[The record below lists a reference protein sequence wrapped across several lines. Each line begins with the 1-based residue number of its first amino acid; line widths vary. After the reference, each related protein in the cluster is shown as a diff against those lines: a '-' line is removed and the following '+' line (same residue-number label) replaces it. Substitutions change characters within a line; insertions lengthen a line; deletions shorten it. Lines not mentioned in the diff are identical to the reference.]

1 MVIVSFLITMSN
13 RKEYSTVKDK
23 NSRYQI
29 DYVLILIV
37 LAIATV
43 SCFAIAS
50 AQPSLPPNL
59 QKVNFVAK
67 QIQWYVIGAIAI
79 AAVMVID
86 FDRYKQICWY
96 LYGFAMILLIGLEFH
111 IPGSQ
116 TIKGATA
123 WYKLPAGLGNFQP
136 SEIMKLFLILVVGR
150 IIVDHNEKYVI
161 RTPREDLLL
170 LGKIFAASL
179 PPLLLIAKEPD
190 LGNTMV
196 ISAMLAAM
204 ILVSGVRWR
213 FIFGLAGIVV
223 GVGAILVYIYF
234 AHTAFFKSH
243 ILQDYQLDRFY
254 GWLQPYE
261 YPTQGYQLTQAVLA
275 TGSGE
280 LYGKGWENGQV
291 YFPEPHTD
299 FIFTNIAEKFGFLGG
314 SVVISL
320 FFLLIYRMI
329 HIALESNDP
338 YGSYICAGTIG
349 MFTFQVFQNIGM
361 TIGLLPIT
369 GITLPL
375 LSYGGSS
382 LVTYLIAIGFI
393 LNVQSRTKKFMFD

>member
-1 MVIVSFLITMSN
+1 M
-13 RKEYSTVKDK
+13 KDK
-23 NSRYQI
+23 NSQYRI
-29 DYVLILIV
+29 DYILILIV
-37 LAIATV
+37 LVIGAV

-50 AQPSLPPNL
+50 AQPSLPPAL
-59 QKVNFVAK
+59 QQVNFVAK

-79 AAVMVID
+79 FAIMVID
-86 FDRYKQICWY
+86 FDRYKQIAWY
-96 LYGFAMILLIGLEFH
+96 LYGFAMILLIGLELKV
-111 IPGSQ
+111 PGAV

-123 WYKLPAGLGNFQP
+123 WYSVPGLGNFQP
-136 SEIMKLFLILVVGR
+136 SEIMKLFLIIVVGR
-150 IIVDHNEKYVI
+150 IIVNHNEKYPF
-161 RTPREDLLL
+161 RTPREDLIL
-170 LGKIFAASL
+170 LGKIFGASL

-204 ILVSGVRWR
+204 ILVSGIRWR
-213 FIFGLAGIVV
+213 FIFGLAT
-223 GVGAILVYIYF
+223 LVIAAGSALTYTYF
-234 AHTAFFKSH
+234 AHTAFFKEH
-243 ILQDYQLDRFY
+243 ILKEYQLDRFY
-254 GWLQPYE
+254 GWLAPYE
-261 YPTQGYQLTQAVLA
+261 YETQGYQLRQAVLA

-280 LYGKGWENGQV
+280 LHGKGWENGQV

-299 FIFTNIAEKFGFLGG
+299 FIFTNIAEQFGFLGA

-338 YGSYICAGTIG
+338 FGSYLCAGTIG

-375 LSYGGSS
+375 MSYGGSS
-382 LVTYLIAIGFI
+382 LLTYMIAIGFV
-393 LNVQSRTKKFMFD
+393 LNVRSRTKTFMFD

>member
-1 MVIVSFLITMSN
+1 M
-13 RKEYSTVKDK
+13 KDK
-23 NSRYQI
+23 NSQYRI
-29 DYVLILIV
+29 DYILILIL
-37 LAIATV
+37 LAIGTV

-50 AQPSLPPNL
+50 AQPSLPPLL
-59 QKVNFVAK
+59 QNVNFVLK
-67 QIQWYVIGAIAI
+67 QIQWYIIGTIAI
-79 AAVMVID
+79 IAIMIID
-86 FDRYKQICWY
+86 FDRYKQIAWY
-96 LYGFAMILLIGLEFH
+96 LYGAAMLLLIGLELK
-111 IPGSQ
+111 IPGAV

-123 WYKLPAGLGNFQP
+123 WYRLPGIGNFQP
-136 SEIMKLFLILVVGR
+136 SEIMKLFLIIVVGR
-150 IIVDHNEKYVI
+150 IIVNHNEKYPF
-161 RTPREDLLL
+161 RSPREDLIL
-170 LGKIFAASL
+170 LGKIFGASL

-204 ILVSGVRWR
+204 ILVSGIRWR
-213 FIFGLAGIVV
+213 FILGLTTLVIAAGS
-223 GVGAILVYIYF
+223 ALTYIYF
-234 AHTAFFKSH
+234 AHTAFFKEH
-243 ILQDYQLDRFY
+243 ILKEYQLDRFY
-254 GWLQPYE
+254 GWLAPYE
-261 YPTQGYQLTQAVLA
+261 YETQGYQLRQAVLA

-280 LYGKGWENGQV
+280 LHGKGWENGQV

-299 FIFTNIAEKFGFLGG
+299 FIFTNIAEQFGFLGA

-338 YGSYICAGTIG
+338 FGSYLCAGTIG

-375 LSYGGSS
+375 MSYGGSS
-382 LVTYLIAIGFI
+382 LLTYMIAIGFI
-393 LNVQSRTKKFMFD
+393 LNVRSRTKTFMFD

>member
-1 MVIVSFLITMSN
+1 M
-13 RKEYSTVKDK
+13 KDK
-23 NSRYQI
+23 NAQYRI
-29 DYVLILIV
+29 DYVLLLILF
-37 LAIATV
+37 AIGTV

-50 AQPSLPPNL
+50 AQPSLPPLL
-59 QKVNFVAK
+59 QNVDFVLK
-67 QIQWYVIGAIAI
+67 QIQWYIIGIIAI
-79 AAVMVID
+79 IAIMIID
-86 FDRYKQICWY
+86 FDRYKQIAWY
-96 LYGFAMILLIGLEFH
+96 LYGFAMILLIGLELK
-111 IPGSQ
+111 IPGAV

-123 WYKLPAGLGNFQP
+123 WYRLPGLGNFQP
-136 SEIMKLFLILVVGR
+136 SEIMKLFLIIVVGR
-150 IIVDHNEKYVI
+150 IISNHNEKYPFHS
-161 RTPREDLLL
+161 PREDMIL

-204 ILVSGVRWR
+204 ILVSGIRWR
-213 FIFGLAGIVV
+213 FIIGLVAL
-223 GVGAILVYIYF
+223 ATTAAATLTYIYF
-234 AHTAFFKSH
+234 EHTAFFKAH
-243 ILQDYQLDRFY
+243 ILKEYQLDRFY
-254 GWLQPYE
+254 GWLAPYE
-261 YPTQGYQLTQAVLA
+261 YETQGYQLRQALLA

-280 LYGKGWENGQV
+280 LYGKGWANNQV

-299 FIFTNIAEKFGFLGG
+299 FIFTNITEQFGFLGA
-314 SVVISL
+314 SLVISL

-338 YGSYICAGTIG
+338 FGSYLCAGTIG

-375 LSYGGSS
+375 MSYGGSS
-382 LVTYLIAIGFI
+382 LLTYMIAIGFI
-393 LNVQSRTKKFMFD
+393 LNVRSRTKIFMFD

>member
-1 MVIVSFLITMSN
+1 M
-13 RKEYSTVKDK
+13 KDK
-23 NSRYQI
+23 NSQYRI
-29 DYVLILIV
+29 DYILILIV
-37 LAIATV
+37 LAIAIV

-50 AQPSLPPNL
+50 AQPSLPPAL

-67 QIQWYVIGAIAI
+67 QIQWYVIGSIAVVAI
-79 AAVMVID
+79 MVID
-86 FDRYKQICWY
+86 FDRYKQIAWY
-96 LYGFAMILLIGLEFH
+96 LYGFAMVLLLGLEFKV
-111 IPGSQ
+111 PGAV

-123 WYKLPAGLGNFQP
+123 WYSVPGLGNFQP
-136 SEIMKLFLILVVGR
+136 SEIMKLFLIIVIGR
-150 IIVDHNEKYVI
+150 IIVNHNEKYPF
-161 RTPREDLLL
+161 RSPREDVIL
-170 LGKIFAASL
+170 LGKIFGASL

-196 ISAMLAAM
+196 ISAMIAAM

-213 FIFGLAGIVV
+213 FIFGLAGM
-223 GVGAILVYIYF
+223 AITSAATLTYIYF
-234 AHTAFFKSH
+234 EHTAFFKEH
-243 ILQDYQLDRFY
+243 ILKEYQLDRFY
-254 GWLQPYE
+254 GWLAPYE
-261 YPTQGYQLTQAVLA
+261 YETQGYQLRQSVLA

-280 LYGKGWENGQV
+280 LRGKGWENGQV

-299 FIFTNIAEKFGFLGG
+299 FIFTNIAEQFGFLGA

-338 YGSYICAGTIG
+338 FGSYLCAGTIG

-375 LSYGGSS
+375 MSYGGSS
-382 LVTYLIAIGFI
+382 LLTYMIAIGFI
-393 LNVQSRTKKFMFD
+393 LNVRSRTKTFMFD